1 MPDRYPT
8 DAELA
13 TALVDLGGRLAFPEP
28 GERFVASV
36 MTGVE
41 PLGRPVPAGGRVTTL
56 RPRRAGA
63 QRRPVWSLVAAAV
76 VVLVLTAAAVLVASP
91 AARHAVA
98 DLLGLGGVR
107 VEQTSGPLP
116 SPRFEGFHLGRQV
129 TLDEARAR
137 SSFPILVP
145 AGMTPDEVYVDE
157 GLHPGEVSMVFRA
170 GPGLPAAHPTGAGML
185 ISEFRAEP
193 DEDYLRKLTHVGT
206 TTVTGVTVN
215 GRPGLWISGAPHA
228 VYYVDPEGRSLTD
241 TVRLAGDVLLWESN
255 GITYRIE
262 SALPL
267 ERVLEI
273 ASSMQ

>member
-1 MPDRYPT
+1 MPDPRLT

-13 TALVDLGGRLAFPEP
+13 TALADLGARLAYPDP
-28 GERFVASV
+28 GERFVSSV
-36 MTGVE
+36 IARVE
-41 PLGRPVPAGGRVTTL
+41 SLGGPAPVRGRVITL
-56 RPRRAGA
+56 RRRAVGA
-63 QRRPVWSLVAAAV
+63 RRRPAWSLVAAAA
-76 VVLVLTAAAVLVASP
+76 VVLVLTATAVLVASP

-107 VEQTSGPLP
+107 IEQTTGPLP
-116 SPRFEGFHLGRQV
+116 SPQFEGFHLGRRV
-129 TLDEARAR
+129 TLGEARAR

-145 AGMTPDEVYVDE
+145 AGMAPDEVYVDE

-170 GPGLPAAHPTGAGML
+170 RPGLPAAHPTGAGML
-185 ISEFRAEP
+185 ISEFRAELN
-193 DEDYLRKLTHVGT
+193 EEQLRKMTHVGT

-215 GRPGLWISGAPHA
+215 GRPGLWISGEPHA
-228 VYYVDPEGRSLTD
+228 VYYVDAEGRTLTD

>member
-1 MPDRYPT
+1 MADRYAT
-8 DAELA
+8 DVELA

-28 GERFVASV
+28 GERFASSV
-36 MTGVE
+36 MARVGALDRPA
-41 PLGRPVPAGGRVTTL
+41 PLGGRVTRL
-56 RPRRAGA
+56 RPRGLGA
-63 QRRPVWSLVAAAV
+63 RRRPVWSLVAAAAVV
-76 VVLVLTAAAVLVASP
+76 VVLAAAAVLVASP

-107 VEQTSGPLP
+107 VEQTAGPLP
-116 SPRFEGFHLGRQV
+116 SPQFDGFHLGRQV
-129 TLDEARAR
+129 TLGEARAR
-137 SSFPILVP
+137 SSFPVLVP
-145 AGMTPDEVYVDE
+145 AGYTPDEVYVDE
-157 GLHPGEVSMVFRA
+157 GYHPGEVSLVFRA

-185 ISEFRAEP
+185 ITEFRAEP
-193 DEDYLRKLTHVGT
+193 DEEHLRKMTHVGT

-228 VYYVDPEGRSLTD
+228 VYYVDSEGRSLTD
-241 TVRLAGDVLLWESN
+241 TVRLAGDVLLWEAN

-273 ASSMQ
+273 AESMR